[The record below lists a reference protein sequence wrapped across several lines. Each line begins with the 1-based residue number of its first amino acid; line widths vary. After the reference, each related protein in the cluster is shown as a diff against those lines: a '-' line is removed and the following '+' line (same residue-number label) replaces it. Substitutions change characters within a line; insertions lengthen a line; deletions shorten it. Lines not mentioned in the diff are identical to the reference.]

1 MGDRANEKRLARPIG
16 SKELILFDSSL
27 NAEEELV
34 RKTLQSLLQDVSPDA
49 GVSEIQ
55 QLWRKLGSSGIVELT
70 QSHKHPGLF
79 VAAAEEAGYGMGS
92 LPWTSAVLAAHL
104 LSQSENRNGAELLT
118 KLHSGQAIVVGL
130 VSADADG
137 SFKAVRS
144 GEGWT
149 VSGQAPLA
157 EADRKSVV

>member
-79 VAAAEEAGYGMGS
+79 VAPAEEAGYGLGS
-92 LPWTSAVLAAHL
+92 LTWTSAVLSVPL
-104 LSQSENRNGAELLT
+104 LSPSENRNGPETLT
-118 KLHSGQAIVVGL
+118 QSHSAHTHWVG
-130 VSADADG
+130 
-137 SFKAVRS
+137 
-144 GEGWT
+144 
-149 VSGQAPLA
+149 PL
-157 EADRKSVV
+157 